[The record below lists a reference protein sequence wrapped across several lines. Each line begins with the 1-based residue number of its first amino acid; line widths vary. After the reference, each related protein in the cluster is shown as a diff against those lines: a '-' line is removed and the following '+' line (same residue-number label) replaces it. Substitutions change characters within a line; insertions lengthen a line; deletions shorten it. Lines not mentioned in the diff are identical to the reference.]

1 MRHVA
6 PALTGLPR
14 QYEEPIGVV
23 ERQPTEERGI
33 DDAETDGVDA
43 NPERQGNHSGRREPS
58 ILDDQSECEAQILQ
72 HEA

>member
-14 QYEEPIGVV
+14 QNEEPIGVV
-23 ERQPTEERGI
+23 ERQSAEERGM

-43 NPERQGNHSGRREPS
+43 DPERQGNNGGRRKPS
-58 ILDDQSECEAQILQ
+58 IFDD
-72 HEA
+72 